1 MHQSQPSKIVCKHC
15 GDHSCFEEET
25 QNKNQKKSSSRQN
38 VRKSA
43 KPVAESDSDSSD
55 PDDYKPDKS
64 LVGKV
69 ESPAK
74 KMKTRGVK
82 VCCLIIYNFISSC
95 AL

>member
-1 MHQSQPSKIVCKHC
+1 MPYDIV
-15 GDHSCFEEET
+15 DINPNIFFYSESSDSSSDEEET
-25 QNKNQKKSSSRQN
+25 QNINQKKSASRQN

-82 VCCLIIYNFISSC
+82 VCCLIIFY
-95 AL
+95 